1 MFRDGHEELKLAMR
15 IPPHA
20 SDAQLRRRKEHV
32 RDGCAALD
40 GASRKLCGA
49 VRSSVAAGAGPRAR
63 NVMGVSLSVLLT
75 VLDADLIVA

>member
-20 SDAQLRRRKEHV
+20 SGSQLCRKKEHV

-49 VRSSVAAGAGPRAR
+49 VRGSVAAGAGSHAR
-63 NVMGVSLSVLLT
+63 NVMGVSLGVLLT
-75 VLDADLIVA
+75 VLDADLMVA